1 MPFPLIPVAIGSL
14 IGLATAV
21 TYRRSKKRG
30 MTPERKSIYDAA
42 LNSLKDAD
50 GLERLGNT
58 FIAQGLTAEGEL
70 LLKRATLRRRSDE
83 EKEEDNIKFR
93 EALKS
98 QSVASV
104 NEVADFFDSKGA
116 TGAAATLRNYAKGL
130 DANTNIKS
138 DQTGQP
144 A

>member
-30 MTPERKSIYDAA
+30 MTRERQNIYDAA

-50 GLERLGNT
+50 GLERLGNA
-58 FIAQGLTAEGEL
+58 FISQGLTAEGDL
-70 LLKRATLRRRSDE
+70 LLKRSKLRKRSAE
-83 EKEEDNIKFR
+83 EKIEDDTKFR

-98 QSVASV
+98 QSITEV
-104 NEVADFFDSKGA
+104 NNIADFFEAKGA

-130 DANTNIKS
+130 T
-138 DQTGQP
+138 T
-144 A
+144 

>member
-30 MTPERKSIYDAA
+30 MTPERQSIYDAA

-50 GLERLGNT
+50 GLERLGKA
-58 FIAQGLTAEGEL
+58 FIAQGLTAEGDL
-70 LLKRATLRRRSDE
+70 LLKRAKLRQRTDE
-83 EKEEDNIKFR
+83 EKAEDDTKFR

-98 QSVASV
+98 QNIKDV
-104 NEVADFFDSKGA
+104 NDVADFFEAKGA

-130 DANTNIKS
+130 T
-138 DQTGQP
+138 
-144 A
+144 